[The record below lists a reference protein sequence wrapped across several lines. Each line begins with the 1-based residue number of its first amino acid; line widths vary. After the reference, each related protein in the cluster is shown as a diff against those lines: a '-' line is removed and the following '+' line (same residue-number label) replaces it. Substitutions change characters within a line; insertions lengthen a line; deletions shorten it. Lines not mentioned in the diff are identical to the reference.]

1 MRFFSARLLLAIAV
15 ICFSLSAVESRLDA
29 QTPAPIHI
37 IRLYTGADGPSHF
50 EQAEVAMTKESGTQ
64 SSPLQMGDSF
74 VVREQPGQLE
84 DWHNADARRY
94 VIPIS
99 GHAEVEV
106 TGGEKKAIEPGQIWL
121 AEDLTG
127 KGHIFRVI
135 GKEQWVAVFVN
146 FAK

>member
-1 MRFFSARLLLAIAV
+1 MRSIPLQPLLAACAALLL
-15 ICFSLSAVESRLDA
+15 SALPPHAHA
-29 QTPAPIHI
+29 QQPAPVSLT
-37 IRLYTGADGPSHF
+37 RLYTGADGQSHF
-50 EQAEVAMTKESGTQ
+50 ERVEVPMTEENGTE
-64 SSPLQMGDSF
+64 SPLLRMGDSF
-74 VVREQPGQLE
+74 VVREQPGSIE

-94 VIPIS
+94 VVTIS

-106 TGGEKKAIEPGQIWL
+106 SGGEKRAVEPGEIWL

-135 GKEQWVAVFVN
+135 GKEQWVALFVN